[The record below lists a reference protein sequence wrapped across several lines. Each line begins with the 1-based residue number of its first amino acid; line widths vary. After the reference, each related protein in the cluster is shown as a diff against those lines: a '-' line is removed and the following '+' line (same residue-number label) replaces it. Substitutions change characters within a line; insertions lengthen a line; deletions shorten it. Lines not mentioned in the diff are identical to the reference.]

1 MMATSGQ
8 AIREA
13 LNERIYE
20 LDQRIRKAGP
30 DRISLAVASDELTEF
45 RIEVN
50 RILHDAGE
58 LGDGGPAL

>member
-1 MMATSGQ
+1 MATTGQ

-20 LDQRIRKAGP
+20 IDQRILKAGV
-30 DRISLAVASDELTEF
+30 DRKTLAAISDDLTEF
-45 RIEVN
+45 RVEVN

-58 LGDGGPAL
+58 L